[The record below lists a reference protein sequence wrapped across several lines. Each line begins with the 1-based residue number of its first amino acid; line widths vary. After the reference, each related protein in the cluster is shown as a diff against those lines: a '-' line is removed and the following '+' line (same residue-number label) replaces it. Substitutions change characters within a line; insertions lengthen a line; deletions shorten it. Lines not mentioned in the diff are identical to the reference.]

1 MNRSAWSGFVLVLL
15 VSGAWGQE
23 SGLSKASCAGLAK
36 LTLPN
41 TKIMLAEQVEAGA
54 FPPRAPLPGAAPT
67 QIYPQLPAFCRV
79 VAEVAPSADSDIKVE
94 VWMPVSGWNGKFRG
108 QGNGGFAGEIDYGG
122 LALAVFQGYASG
134 GTDTGHAGSGTDASW
149 AMGHPEKVVDF
160 GYRGIHEM
168 TQKSKSIVDAY
179 YGRAPKHSY
188 FASCSNGG
196 REALME
202 AQRFPEDYDGILAG
216 APAYDWTHLLTNAVH
231 NAQALTLNS
240 ASYISAAKLPTIAAD
255 QPEPYPG

>member
-23 SGLSKASCAGLAK
+23 SGLSKASCAVLAK

-54 FPPRAPLPGAAPT
+54 GPPRAPLPGAAPT

-122 LALAVFQGYASG
+122 LALAVSQGYASG
-134 GTDTGHAGSGTDASW
+134 GYGHRACGIGNRCILGAGTLADCLSERIALARKRVGLIPGEIPGTL
-149 AMGHPEKVVDF
+149 G
-160 GYRGIHEM
+160 
-168 TQKSKSIVDAY
+168 SK
-179 YGRAPKHSY
+179 
-188 FASCSNGG
+188 
-196 REALME
+196 
-202 AQRFPEDYDGILAG
+202 
-216 APAYDWTHLLTNAVH
+216 
-231 NAQALTLNS
+231 
-240 ASYISAAKLPTIAAD
+240 
-255 QPEPYPG
+255 

>member
-79 VAEVAPSADSDIKVE
+79 VAEVAPSADSNIKVE

-122 LALAVFQGYASG
+122 LALAVFLGYASG

-149 AMGHPEKVVDF
+149 ATGHPEMCT
-160 GYRGIHEM
+160 YLRRGSEL
-168 TQKSKSIVDAY
+168 
-179 YGRAPKHSY
+179 
-188 FASCSNGG
+188 FA
-196 REALME
+196 
-202 AQRFPEDYDGILAG
+202 LAG
-216 APAYDWTHLLTNAVH
+216 AREAH
-231 NAQALTLNS
+231 
-240 ASYISAAKLPTIAAD
+240 
-255 QPEPYPG
+255 